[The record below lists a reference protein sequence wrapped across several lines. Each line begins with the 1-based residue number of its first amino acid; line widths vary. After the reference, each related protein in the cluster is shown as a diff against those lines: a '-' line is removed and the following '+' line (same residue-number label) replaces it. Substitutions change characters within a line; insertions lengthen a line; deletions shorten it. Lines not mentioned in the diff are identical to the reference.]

1 MENIKSEITRLNLL
15 GLSYQTIAKHVNAYL
30 AAINSAEKT
39 SAEGIRQIEK
49 RHYVWGIKKDK
60 AAAILAVGRRF
71 K

>member
-15 GLSYQTIAKHVNAYL
+15 GLSYQTIAKHVNAHL
-30 AAINSAEKT
+30 AAIGSAEKT

-49 RHYVWGIKKDK
+49 REYVWGIKKDK